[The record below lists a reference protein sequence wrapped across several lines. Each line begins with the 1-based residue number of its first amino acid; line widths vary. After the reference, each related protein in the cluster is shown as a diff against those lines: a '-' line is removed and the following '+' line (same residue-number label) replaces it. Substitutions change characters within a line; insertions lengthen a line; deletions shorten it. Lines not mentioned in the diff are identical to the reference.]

1 MAIWDEKETGDKASL
16 AFTQNCPSC
25 GSKLVF
31 DPESGFLK
39 CGSCG
44 SDYDPS
50 MFDVLAAL
58 NCIDDDDDPGDPD
71 DPYAVLEGSSEFICS
86 SCGASVITDATTSA
100 TFCRFCGNPVVMGTR
115 LTKRF
120 RPEKLIPF
128 RIDRESA
135 ENIFRQW
142 ASEHKYAP
150 SDFTSA
156 STLKKLTGIYVP
168 FWLVTSKA
176 LTQDYFR
183 STKLT
188 AAGEK
193 EFATSKSA
201 AIFTFEHIP
210 FDGSKRINDNL
221 MESVEPFDFD
231 SMVDFEPAYL
241 QGFYAERYDLSAKN
255 TDMAA
260 RITDRFNTYAK
271 KAISDITAASFDR
284 IENEICRVKLG
295 DITACYAL
303 LPVWFL
309 KYDYEGKS
317 YSFAINGQ
325 NGKAGGSAP
334 ASKFKIVMDL
344 LFGKSSLTIAALIAF
359 FFFTVL
365 TVVMSLFELVSDI
378 AYLPGICAGACLLY
392 LIYRIYL
399 SVQGVDSVVLKEKV
413 TMAGYD
419 SYLNP
424 DYRKTLK
431 IVKNVVAT
439 ESVTDAVM
447 KKVNSISDKL
457 ADNLTD
463 TRF

>member
-1 MAIWDEKETGDKASL
+1 MAIWDEKETGDKAST

-58 NCIDDDDDPGDPD
+58 DNIDDDDDDPE
-71 DPYAVLEGSSEFICS
+71 DPFDMLEGSSEFICS

-115 LTKRF
+115 LTKKF
-120 RPEKLIPF
+120 RPEKMIPF

-135 ENIFRQW
+135 EKIFKQW
-142 ASEHKYAP
+142 AAEHKYAP
-150 SDFTSA
+150 PDFTSA

-183 STKLT
+183 STT
-188 AAGEK
+188 HTPAGK
-193 EFATSKSA
+193 EFATSKA
-201 AIFTFEHIP
+201 AAVFTFEHVP

-221 MESVEPFDFD
+221 MESIEPFDFE
-231 SMVDFEPAYL
+231 SLTDFEPTCL

-255 TDMAA
+255 TDMAR
-260 RITDRFNTYAK
+260 RITDRFNSYAK
-271 KAISDITAASFDR
+271 KAISDITAASFDTV
-284 IENEICRVKLG
+284 ENEICRVKLG
-295 DITACYAL
+295 DISACYAL

-334 ASKFKIVMDL
+334 ASRFKIIMDL
-344 LFGKSSLTIAALIAF
+344 LFGKSALTISALIAF
-359 FFFTVL
+359 VFFTAL
-365 TVVMSLFELVSDI
+365 AFVMSFFEAVSEI

-399 SVQGVDSVVLKEKV
+399 SVQGVDSVVLKETV

-419 SYLNP
+419 SYLKP
-424 DYRKTLK
+424 DYKKNLK
-431 IVKNVVAT
+431 ILKNVLAT
-439 ESVTDAVM
+439 ETVTDAVM
-447 KKVNSISDKL
+447 KKVNSISDTLMNSLSETKY
-457 ADNLTD
+457 
-463 TRF
+463 